1 MAFGAMASISNV
13 MPMSYTST
21 NRARAPGGARGGFS
35 NVQPTSYRMSN
46 VTESLDLFDD
56 FAGGYNNANVMDAYQ
71 EKKLK
76 GKVAFEEI

>member
-1 MAFGAMASISNV
+1 
-13 MPMSYTST
+13 
-21 NRARAPGGARGGFS
+21 
-35 NVQPTSYRMSN
+35 MSN

-56 FAGGYNNANVMDAYQ
+56 FSGGYNNANVMDAYQ

>member
-1 MAFGAMASISNV
+1 

-21 NRARAPGGARGGFS
+21 NRARAPGGVFGGARGGFS